1 MDINNKLEAV
11 LTWIESLEGTSDVSI
26 VFPLLDQEQT
36 MVETMRTVF
45 YNVIKTH

>member
-1 MDINNKLEAV
+1 MTTKLEEV
-11 LTWIESLEGTSDVSI
+11 LTWIESLEGTSDVSSI
-26 VFPLLDQEQT
+26 FPILDEEQA